1 MKQLNMSWK
10 SPQGNA
16 GLEIFLGQIQG
27 ELFEGSKKRLFYSSF
42 WKEGLECIRSL
53 ANDKSIV
60 LKKPKRAR
68 V

>member
-42 WKEGLECIRSL
+42 
-53 ANDKSIV
+53 
-60 LKKPKRAR
+60 
-68 V
+68 